1 MSAAMAAPDYGA
13 AFAAWRDAAGAEWQ
27 AYVQHPFVTGLRDG
41 TLPRDAF
48 LRYLVQ
54 DYVFLMHF
62 SRAWALAVVKS
73 DTLEEMKLAAGV
85 VDGLVNH
92 EMQLHVRTC
101 AEAGI
106 PETELEAATEHPA
119 NMAYTRYVL
128 AAGQAG
134 DLADLLAALAP
145 CVLGYGEIGARLGA
159 DAPADG
165 PYADWIATYA
175 GAEYQGLCRDT
186 GALIDGALARR
197 LGIDPAASPRWPRL
211 AAHFIA
217 ATRLEQGF
225 WQMGLTP

>member
-1 MSAAMAAPDYGA
+1 MTHVSGDYGT
-13 AFAAWRDAAGAEWQ
+13 AFAAWRTAAGAEWD
-27 AYVQHPFVTGLRDG
+27 AYVRHPFVSGLEDG
-41 TLPRDAF
+41 TLPRAAF

-73 DTLEEMKLAAGV
+73 ETLEEMKLAAGV

-92 EMQLHVRTC
+92 EMQLHVRSC

-106 PETELEAATEHPA
+106 VEAELETASEHPA

-145 CVLGYGEIGARLGA
+145 CVLGYGEIGARLGR
-159 DAPADG
+159 DAPAGG

-175 GAEYQGLCRDT
+175 GEDYQGLCQDT
-186 GALIDGALARR
+186 GALIDAALARR
-197 LGIDPAASPRWPRL
+197 IGADFASSPRWPRL
-211 AAHFIA
+211 SAHFNA